1 MDYMT
6 TLGQKTMIYKT
17 NFNQINHV
25 TNVLESST
33 NDDIK
38 LPQYQNCDT
47 CPHHKKPING
57 TCHYVCIPSPNH
69 MADEIN

>member
-17 NFNQINHV
+17 TFNQINHV

-38 LPQYQNCDT
+38 LPQYQ
-47 CPHHKKPING
+47 KLR
-57 TCHYVCIPSPNH
+57 H
-69 MADEIN
+69 MPTS